1 MPATYSNRR
10 TYEQITGGGRSA
22 WKMPGSEKTEELKIF
37 GIDVDGSTFRKY
49 NHENYTIGFCFCD
62 LAAVE
67 RWATDPDRA
76 ARFPERAA
84 EAKQIM
90 EQIIAEITGKDMKT
104 MKDPRTAAGFID
116 ALKDIYNES
125 RANYD
130 SLQTNVEK
138 ARAKMERAQQ
148 DTQDPNK
155 NHQIAEAKYFIAKGE
170 YQLAEDEARSGYYKM
185 EEDHNAKVKELRE
198 QFAAYLADHYSATPD
213 KLDNATMALLNSGI
227 CTPSELGRLI
237 ERHKDNHTMLRIVGN
252 YARNMREEKKNSLS
266 HGDQVICSSVAH
278 AANLAKDGSREL
290 AIFDSAV
297 SAAAYGL
304 GREYEHATRMHGH
317 VSGWLDDFK
326 NQIANLPLTP
336 AVEAPVVGGDE

>member
-1 MPATYSNRR
+1 
-10 TYEQITGGGRSA
+10 
-22 WKMPGSEKTEELKIF
+22 
-37 GIDVDGSTFRKY
+37 
-49 NHENYTIGFCFCD
+49 
-62 LAAVE
+62 
-67 RWATDPDRA
+67 
-76 ARFPERAA
+76 
-84 EAKQIM
+84 
-90 EQIIAEITGKDMKT
+90 
-104 MKDPRTAAGFID
+104 
-116 ALKDIYNES
+116 
-125 RANYD
+125 
-130 SLQTNVEK
+130 
-138 ARAKMERAQQ
+138 MERAQQ

-198 QFAAYLADHYSATPD
+198 KFAAYLADHYSATPD

-237 ERHKDNHTMLRIVGN
+237 ERHKDNPTMLRIVGN

-266 HGDQVICSSVAH
+266 HDDQVICSSVAH

-336 AVEAPVVGGDE
+336 AVEAPVAGGDE